1 MSLTSKKVTQG
12 ILASIILIILNAC
25 GTIKVPV
32 TMMHPAEINM
42 SPYKQIAIGEIRGD
56 HGRDFSN
63 GIKNRLVE
71 SGNFK
76 VVDRSKMNQIM
87 RELNLSQSDLTASGN
102 RAKLGKMLSA
112 SALVSGYLDGK
123 YKEDRSSKKGTC
135 TEVLGDGSKRK
146 YSCTTYYLKGT
157 YSTNGSID
165 VVDVETGEILR
176 SKPLGAAYVSST
188 SATDARPTAI
198 DKDSLY
204 TKCLSD
210 NVEIFLKSIVPWDER
225 VMVPFEKDGDIPEL
239 ERGINQAKMGEMEEA
254 IKIFARAAQ
263 AAETN
268 GQIEAKSIANAY
280 WDLGLAY
287 KYTWQL
293 DKAIK
298 AFKKAYTFD
307 PDEDYINEKK
317 HTETLKAEKRK
328 LQEQNVSMH

>member
-1 MSLTSKKVTQG
+1 MILISKKMKQG
-12 ILASIILIILNAC
+12 IFTNILLIILNGC
-25 GTIKVPV
+25 GTVRVPINM
-32 TMMHPAEINM
+32 THPAEINM
-42 SPYKQIAIGEIRGD
+42 SPYKQIAIGEIRGN
-56 HGRDFSN
+56 HGRDFSSE
-63 GIKNRLVE
+63 IKNRLVE

-87 RELNLSQSDLTASGN
+87 KELNLSQSDLTASGN

-112 SALVSGYLDGK
+112 SALVTGYLDGK

-135 TEVLGDGSKRK
+135 TEILGDGSKRK

-176 SKPLGAAYVSST
+176 SKPLGAAYVSSS
-188 SATDARPTAI
+188 SATNEKPAPI
-198 DKDSLY
+198 DRDSLY

-210 NVEIFLKSIVPWDER
+210 NVAIFLKSIVPWDER
-225 VMVPFEKDGDIPEL
+225 VMVPFETDSDIPEL
-239 ERGINQAKMGEMEEA
+239 ERGINQAKMGEMQEA
-254 IKIFARAAQ
+254 IKIFARAAK

-268 GQIEAKSIANAY
+268 GQIEAKSIATAY

-287 KYTWQL
+287 KYTWEL

-298 AFKKAYTFD
+298 TFKKAYSFD
-307 PDEDYINEKK
+307 PDDDYIDEKK

-328 LQEQNVSMH
+328 LQEQNIPTK